1 MTVFLRVDVVG
12 RDGAGKTSLTK
23 SLTLQE
29 FDPDELSTRGV
40 VLDPKCQIIVKEAC
54 DIDWT
59 TPLTIEQYQD
69 LYEKNVTAIVADKL
83 GTPEVKDRYLR
94 KKQEQGHK
102 YSHMAERYTIASTR
116 RGAIKTSSSL
126 VDQTVISSVGVRNGT
141 EQNCTLFLKD
151 AKDGQQHHDE
161 SDLSAKACTTEFQ
174 ETKPDFQSD
183 SSSLVATPVSLEVP
197 FSSCTMSPASAPSNT
212 AAPKPQSSMEA
223 HQLALSKL
231 ITSNDEEEETAGT
244 DSVFNCD
251 AKETGEESIVTM
263 SKGSKLPKKTAAV
276 QCDQQPSQ
284 STRVKRKKVAKTKT
298 KKHRKRKTQ
307 ATAPMQWKKRVS
319 KFLRDEESL
328 KEAQNEMMVTVLDY
342 AGQHVFYATHHL
354 CLSKAGFYYVV
365 FDASQPLD
373 GKSPTVFRV
382 RKGEIVQIRLLDDE
396 TNFDR
401 LLEWMSAIHI
411 MEPDHSLQ
419 IMLVDE
425 VGIASP
431 AMFLVGTHADKLRE
445 QPGLLERQEELLK
458 TKLGSTVLAK
468 HIIWA
473 SKDRMCFYVDN
484 TLTDPRRGRVDPQVR
499 LLRQMTEEVAR
510 KVAQHHKLPVTWLRF
525 EQEVR
530 DVKVSDETKKTASV
544 EELLHIAKKAA
555 GIKTREELEVLL
567 HYLSNRAVLLYHPKA
582 LRSGEE
588 EVILDVEW
596 LISQLEKVITIHTD
610 VLPMFENDVRRSR
623 EKGIMTASPI
633 NHLLSDSGSRRH
645 LMSLMKHFDLLC
657 PYGGIDDNCLGK
669 ADDRLDY
676 VSLKRTPTVTPERKE
691 DVECKAYFVPC
702 LLQKRS
708 ALQSSAIE
716 EDCRTVPLI
725 LRSGDVRVP
734 KPLFYRLLTH
744 FATRFPR
751 LPQLFANVG
760 YFHVYPNHKMEISL
774 ERYHLQA
781 IVFTSNKERL
791 LPAVCFLVREYVMD
805 EVDKAKHPGMSGLEL
820 KLGFFYSLTSDGVV
834 ALDYQHDFVSLEG
847 YPELRKRLYVAS
859 IDREI
864 DPPSQLKVWYPK
876 VDEVSHEVICHSAIH
891 DTVIFLFF

>member
-12 RDGAGKTSLTK
+12 HDGAGKTSLTK

-29 FDPDELSTRGV
+29 FDPHEPSTRAV
-40 VLDPKCQIIVKEAC
+40 VVGPKCQIVVKEAC
-54 DIDWT
+54 DWT
-59 TPLTIEQYQD
+59 TCLTSKHYRD
-69 LYEKNVTAIVADKL
+69 MYDKNVTAIVADKL
-83 GTPEVKDRYLR
+83 GTPAVKDRYLR
-94 KKQEQGHK
+94 KKQGHK
-102 YSHMAERYTIASTR
+102 YSHLAERYAGTSTR
-116 RGAIKTSSSL
+116 RGAIKTSSPL
-126 VDQTVISSVGVRNGT
+126 V
-141 EQNCTLFLKD
+141 
-151 AKDGQQHHDE
+151 AKDVQQRHDE
-161 SDLSAKACTTEFQ
+161 SDSSATMYITE
-174 ETKPDFQSD
+174 FQSD
-183 SSSLVATPVSLEVP
+183 SSSPVATPVSLDVP
-197 FSSCTMSPASAPSNT
+197 FSRCTMSPASAPSIT

-223 HQLALSKL
+223 HQLALPKL
-231 ITSNDEEEETAGT
+231 ITWNDEEEETAGT
-244 DSVFNCD
+244 DSVFNSD
-251 AKETGEESIVTM
+251 AKETEEESIVTM
-263 SKGSKLPKKTAAV
+263 SKESRLAKKTAAV
-276 QCDQQPSQ
+276 QRDQQPSQ
-284 STRVKRKKVAKTKT
+284 STRVKRKKEAKPKA
-298 KKHRKRKTQ
+298 KKYRKRKTQ
-307 ATAPMQWKKRVS
+307 ATAPMYWKKRVS
-319 KFLRDEESL
+319 KFLRDKESL
-328 KEAQNEMMVTVLDY
+328 KKAQNEIMATVLDY

-373 GKSPTVFRV
+373 GRSPTVFRV
-382 RKGEIVQIRLLDDE
+382 RKGEIVQIPLLDDE
-396 TNFDR
+396 TDFDR

-419 IMLVDE
+419 IMLFDE

-484 TLTDPRRGRVDPQVR
+484 KLTDPQRGRVDPQVR

-510 KVAQHHKLPVTWLRF
+510 KVAQCHKLPVTWLRF

-555 GIKTREELEVLL
+555 GIKTKEELEVLL

-582 LRSGEE
+582 LRSGDE

-623 EKGIMTASPI
+623 EKGIMTASLI
-633 NHLLSDSGSRRH
+633 NHLLLDSGSRQLL

-676 VSLKRTPTVTPERKE
+676 LSLKRTPTVSPERKE

-708 ALQSSAIE
+708 ALRSSAIE
-716 EDCRTVPLI
+716 DDCRTVPLI
-725 LRSGDVRVP
+725 LRSGDIRVP
-734 KPLFYRLLTH
+734 KPLFYRLLTY

-760 YFHVYPNHKMEISL
+760 YFHVYPNHKLEISL
-774 ERYHLQA
+774 ERYHLQM
-781 IVFTSNKERL
+781 IVLTSNKERL
-791 LPAVCFLVREYVMD
+791 LPAVCFLVREFVID
-805 EVDKAKHPGMSGLEL
+805 QVDKAKHPGMSGLDL
-820 KLGFFYSLTSDGVV
+820 NLGFYYPLTTVSLVDS
-834 ALDYQHDFVSLEG
+834 QQDFVSLKG
-847 YPELRKRLYVAS
+847 YPASRKRLYVAS
-859 IDREI
+859 IEGEI
-864 DPPSQLKVWYPK
+864 DPPSEVKVWYPEIK
-876 VDEVSHEVICHSAIH
+876 DVSHEVTCYSGIH
-891 DTVIFLFF
+891 LL